1 MLSGVEVKSTEVCVD
16 SQERE
21 GALSEVARMARWEKV
36 RARVWRFYDS
46 GKFWD
51 D

>member
-1 MLSGVEVKSTEVCVD
+1 MVWRLKVQKFVWVPRREGV
-16 SQERE
+16 
-21 GALSEVARMARWEKV
+21 GALSEVARMARWERG
-36 RARVWRFYDS
+36 RAKVWRFYDS